1 MRRYAMFNGEYGFD
15 ETTMPQPANVHET
28 YDIEDDE
35 PEGDVICNPRV
46 DYECDG
52 DLLDNFSG
60 WEYDE
65 EAYDIFELKEKL
77 DECKKQFDR
86 LKATVYSLHEENKI
100 PKYHEFIDALVERID
115 ADIYELGIYIG
126 NPMIYSGDIDMK
138 VIVQTLLDTG
148 MLPDMHFLKE
158 ELALIQE

>member
-1 MRRYAMFNGEYGFD
+1 M
-15 ETTMPQPANVHET
+15 
-28 YDIEDDE
+28 
-35 PEGDVICNPRV
+35 
-46 DYECDG
+46 
-52 DLLDNFSG
+52 
-60 WEYDE
+60 
-65 EAYDIFELKEKL
+65 KEKL